1 MKKSLSAIMFNAH
14 NIRRHASGVW
24 HVSVSAISMSE
35 CLKMAWQG
43 YTAATLP
50 TPAAAIRAQ
59 YEDMS
64 DDQRERWIAA
74 TCRKFVAHEVG
85 TSMSDN
91 DGTTTVENL
100 SKTVERYFLNLVR
113 DGWQD
118 LTQSAHMGALAY
130 IRTPGRLEAINVGR
144 NESGYAPITLGA
156 IIWRAAHTA
165 VQSIKRD
172 AIKQAR
178 MGFVSTVNGETGEII
193 NVADKASGNDYLRVE
208 VLDMLKRACKD
219 NADHL
224 IVDAL
229 MDGMNQTEI
238 AEKLGISQQA
248 IAKRIKG
255 IRARCAA

>member
-1 MKKSLSAIMFNAH
+1 MKKSFIMFNAH
-14 NIRRHASGVW
+14 NIRRHAAGVW

-85 TSMSDN
+85 ASMSYN
-91 DGTTTVENL
+91 DGATAVENL

-144 NESGYAPITLGA
+144 NERGYAPITLGA
-156 IIWRAAHTA
+156 IIWRAAHTS
-165 VQSIKRD
+165 VQSTKRD

-178 MGFVSTVNGETGEII
+178 MGFVSTVNGETGEVIAI
-193 NVADKASGNDYLRVE
+193 TDKASGNDFAKVDTM
-208 VLDMLKRACKD
+208 DMLYRACKD
-219 NADHL
+219 STDKRIIDH
-224 IVDAL
+224 
-229 MDGMNQTEI
+229 MYNDGYTQTEI
-238 AEKLGISQQA
+238 AVKIGISQQA
-248 IAKRIKG
+248 IAKRIAG
-255 IRARCAA
+255 IRKRCAA